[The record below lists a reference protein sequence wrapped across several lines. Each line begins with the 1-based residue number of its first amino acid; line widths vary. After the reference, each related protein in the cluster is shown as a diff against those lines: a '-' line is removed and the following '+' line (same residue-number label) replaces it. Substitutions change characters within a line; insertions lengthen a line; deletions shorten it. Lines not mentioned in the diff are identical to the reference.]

1 MSLCILSSAVAL
13 YSTFCLNHHQFQYF
27 HYLLIF
33 SSDNT
38 SENIL
43 NASDSFCASPP
54 YKQTLSILVCLT
66 SATSS
71 VEKTETSR
79 FIYSCC
85 VSARIDLH
93 SLELLFTS
101 WGVLNVFMKFNCFLI
116 QYWQNGISIMTSRNH
131 KVPQKI
137 KVPTVIRMWLEGI
150 HTAQCNWLEWHYT
163 SLISR
168 AIYSTGNFGSYLCYV
183 SFLIYIYQQAWRG
196 WRRRNGKK
204 GKNRISVAVSL
215 AHYISNGV

>member
-66 SATSS
+66 SAISS
-71 VEKTETSR
+71 VEKNETSR

-93 SLELLFTS
+93 SLELLLPAEES
-101 WGVLNVFMKFNCFLI
+101 WMFS
-116 QYWQNGISIMTSRNH
+116 W
-131 KVPQKI
+131 
-137 KVPTVIRMWLEGI
+137 
-150 HTAQCNWLEWHYT
+150 
-163 SLISR
+163 SLIVSWFNIDKMVYLSWQAETIKCHR
-168 AIYSTGNFGSYLCYV
+168 KLKYLLSSECGWKAFTLHNVIDLNDITHHWLAELYIQQGILEVIYVMYPF
-183 SFLIYIYQQAWRG
+183 
-196 WRRRNGKK
+196 
-204 GKNRISVAVSL
+204 
-215 AHYISNGV
+215 